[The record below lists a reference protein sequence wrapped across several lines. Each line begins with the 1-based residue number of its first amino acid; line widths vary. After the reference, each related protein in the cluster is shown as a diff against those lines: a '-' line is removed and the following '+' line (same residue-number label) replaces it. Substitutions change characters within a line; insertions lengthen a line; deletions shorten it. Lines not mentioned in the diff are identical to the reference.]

1 MARFTGPVL
10 VDTNTI
16 IEAHRVSAWKALAS
30 GYPVETVEMVQIET
44 HTGFQRRDPEQAIDQ
59 AALRASLQAIHPV
72 TPAQEVALKLILMEL
87 EIDLDAG
94 EFALWAH
101 LLERQGDWCLCGPD
115 RASMRFG
122 VKSGRRDRMVS
133 LEALLA
139 DAGMPKTRLP
149 LRENHTKA
157 WLDRVL
163 AEYAMQGFGQ

>member
-16 IEAHRVSAWKALAS
+16 IEAHRVSAWKALTG
-30 GYPVETVEMVQIET
+30 GYAVETVEAVQAET
-44 HTGFQRRDPEQAIDQ
+44 HTGFQRRDPEEVIDQ
-59 AALRASLQAIHPV
+59 AALRASLKAIHPV
-72 TPAQEVALKLILMEL
+72 TRVQEAKLKLLLMEHD
-87 EIDLDAG
+87 IDLDAG

-101 LLERQGDWCLCGPD
+101 LIEKNGDWRLCGPD

-122 VKSGRRDRMVS
+122 VKTGRRDKMIS

-139 DAGMPKTRLP
+139 EVGLAKTRLP
-149 LRENHTKA
+149 LRDNHTKA

-163 AEYAMQGFGQ
+163 ADYAMQERGR

>member
-16 IEAHRVSAWKALAS
+16 IEAHRVSAWKALVG
-30 GYPVETVEMVQIET
+30 GYHLETVEMVQIET
-44 HTGFQRRDPEQAIDQ
+44 HTGFQRRDPAQAIDQ
-59 AALRASLQAIHPV
+59 AALRDSLKAIHPV
-72 TPAQEVALKLILMEL
+72 SSAQEVALKLKLMEL

-101 LLERQGDWCLCGPD
+101 LLQKQGDWRLCGPD

-122 VKSGRRDRMVS
+122 VKTGQRDRMVS
-133 LEALLA
+133 LEALLT
-139 DAGMPKTRLP
+139 DAGMVKTRPP
-149 LRENHTKA
+149 LRDNHTKS

-163 AEYAMQGFGQ
+163 AGFAMQGLGQ